1 MGLLERSWDVETRI
15 PNSLLQLSPVTQLEL
30 KQDKVK
36 YEPKLAASDTD
47 AYESSASLERRM
59 RDQLT
64 RITKR
69 TQLGLELRT
78 ATDRERQPRS
88 RQAES

>member
-1 MGLLERSWDVETRI
+1 MGLLERSWDVKTRI

-36 YEPKLAASDTD
+36 YEPKLAAPNTD

-59 RDQLT
+59 PEFNLRELQNEPKSSLT
-64 RITKR
+64 H
-69 TQLGLELRT
+69 EP
-78 ATDRERQPRS
+78 ERPGT
-88 RQAES
+88 